1 MHCKTVFH
9 RTRASTIAKHVLIMA
24 IFAFLVIPQL
34 VSGGTTGTSVITGNV
49 MAPLVRFTANST
61 EGTAPLAVEFT
72 DMSTIPGA
80 TGWSWDFGDGT
91 TSILQNPAHT
101 YAGGI
106 YSVTLTV
113 TNANGTFANS
123 SANYVTVFAS
133 RNNQTLDT
141 GPALTGTS
149 VATFNQSAF
158 TLVGGTSSVSGNTLT
173 LVYPPSSSINR
184 MTITLDAVNNSN
196 GNISGTVS
204 SVLRETKPV
213 TVTLPS
219 TGESGT
225 YTLNVRLNS
234 VPSSGTEI
242 QTTVID
248 GADAAN
254 ANAFQAFAASNGMTV
269 LSTRYELVVSD
280 SIPAS
285 SITGAVITMEV
296 PASWYNTYG
305 SNLVRILRK
314 DNAGSVSI
322 LDTDFSGFDGTNA
335 IYTGHSPGLSTFGIT
350 ALQGQAVAPVSPP
363 ASQPASPALQSNGG
377 DAAPGGGG
385 GGQGVSGS
393 SAGPANLG
401 APPGQLAPAAR
412 SAVTPV
418 NGIGPLTSTPFTAD
432 LAGMPGV
439 AVSWTTVINNNPA
452 PDARLTTVIL
462 QNPDPSVLNAFT
474 SALNR
479 AGLDIGSLAYV
490 MIVQKTGIPSTGPA
504 TVSMTGSGD
513 WVTRNGGTSAI
524 SIVRMGDDGATEVLA
539 TTFAGYDPGT
549 GYMTFTA
556 TSERGLS
563 TWGLVAVK
571 PHTASS
577 TPASGQMAPVTAPAG
592 ETSSPS
598 PSAAGLLIAG
608 VAGIAAV
615 LVITGVT
622 LRSFIRRKK

>member
-1 MHCKTVFH
+1 MDCKTVFQ
-9 RTRASTIAKHVLIMA
+9 RTRARKITEYLLLIV
-24 IFAFLVIPQL
+24 IFTSLVIPQL

-61 EGTAPLAVEFT
+61 EGGAPLAVQFT

-91 TSILQNPAHT
+91 GSILQNPAHT
-101 YAGGI
+101 YAGGVYTVI
-106 YSVTLTV
+106 LTV
-113 TNANGTFANS
+113 TDGNGTFANS
-123 SANYVTVFAS
+123 SENYVTVFAS
-133 RNNQTLDT
+133 KNNQTLDT

-149 VATFNQSAF
+149 IATFNQSAF
-158 TLVGGTSSVSGNTLT
+158 TVVGGTSSVSGNTLT
-173 LVYPPSSSINR
+173 LVYPPGSSINR

-196 GNISGTVS
+196 GNISGTVNS
-204 SVLRETKPV
+204 ILLETKPV

-225 YTLNVRLNS
+225 YTLNLQLNS
-234 VPSSGTEI
+234 VPSSGADI
-242 QTTVID
+242 QTTIID

-254 ANAFQAFAASNGMTV
+254 ANTFQAFAASNGMAV

-280 SIPAS
+280 TIPAS
-285 SITGAVITMEV
+285 SIAGALITMEV
-296 PASWYNTYG
+296 PASWYNAYG
-305 SNLVRILRK
+305 SNLVRIMRK

-322 LDTDFSGFDGTNA
+322 LDTVFSGFDGTNA
-335 IYTGHSPGLSTFGIT
+335 IYIGNSPGLSTFGIT
-350 ALQGQAVAPVSPP
+350 ALQGQAVVPVSPP
-363 ASQPASPALQSNGG
+363 ASQPASPATQSNGG
-377 DAAPGGGG
+377 DAAPGGSGG
-385 GGQGVSGS
+385 GTGISGS
-393 SAGPANLG
+393 SASPANLG
-401 APPGQLAPAAR
+401 APPGQLAPAAP

-418 NGIGPLTSTPFTAD
+418 NGIGPLTGTPLTAD

-439 AVSWTTVINNNPA
+439 TVSWTTEINKNPA
-452 PDARLTTVIL
+452 PDARLTTVIQ

-474 SALNR
+474 FALNR

-504 TVSMTGSGD
+504 TVSMTVPGN
-513 WVTRNGGTSAI
+513 WVTRNGGTNAI
-524 SIVRMGDDGATEVLA
+524 SIVRMADDGATEVLA

-556 TSERGLS
+556 TSEHGFS

-571 PHTASS
+571 PHTVSS
-577 TPASGQMAPVTAPAG
+577 VPANGQMAPARAPAG
-592 ETSSPS
+592 TTSSPT
-598 PSAAGLLIAG
+598 SASLLIAG
-608 VAGIAAV
+608 VAGIAAL